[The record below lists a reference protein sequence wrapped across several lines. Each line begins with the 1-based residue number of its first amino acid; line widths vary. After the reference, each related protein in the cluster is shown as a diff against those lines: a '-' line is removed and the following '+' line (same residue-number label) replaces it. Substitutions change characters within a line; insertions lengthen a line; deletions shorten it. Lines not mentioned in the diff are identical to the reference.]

1 MNRIIGLQ
9 TPHYAPN
16 YGAKLQAFAVAE
28 TLRHL
33 GFDIEYI
40 NRRPIKASMYDK
52 FINRWLAGIE
62 EKRLEQL
69 IQFENKWLQPQTK
82 PIFNNDDFKELD
94 IDKYYAIVVGS
105 DQMWR
110 DDYFHAGFE
119 LSPYLFY
126 VNNPQILRVAYAV
139 SFGKNTCEHPESR
152 RREIENLI
160 RKFKVVSVREKS
172 GIDILKEKF
181 HTEGIW
187 VCDPT
192 LFHKAEKYIQK
203 FKLDKSMKKDQV
215 ITSYILDQSTCFF
228 EKSKQ
233 IAQRLG
239 LPLFP
244 LVEERAIELLYKRY
258 FNRIPRFSKLPSV
271 IDWLNQ
277 IRNSEYIV
285 TDSYH
290 GLLFSIIFKK
300 QFVIYDRVAGGS
312 ERYKSILEYLGLS
325 DRLFHKE
332 DNIDVVVNKLKEK
345 IDYIS
350 VEQKLETFRS
360 LSLDYLRSALS

>member
-1 MNRIIGLQ
+1 M
-9 TPHYAPN
+9 
-16 YGAKLQAFAVAE
+16 
-28 TLRHL
+28 
-33 GFDIEYI
+33 
-40 NRRPIKASMYDK
+40 
-52 FINRWLAGIE
+52 
-62 EKRLEQL
+62 
-69 IQFENKWLQPQTK
+69 
-82 PIFNNDDFKELD
+82 
-94 IDKYYAIVVGS
+94 
-105 DQMWR
+105 
-110 DDYFHAGFE
+110 
-119 LSPYLFY
+119 
-126 VNNPQILRVAYAV
+126 
-139 SFGKNTCEHPESR
+139 
-152 RREIENLI
+152 
-160 RKFKVVSVREKS
+160 
-172 GIDILKEKF
+172 
-181 HTEGIW
+181 
-187 VCDPT
+187 
-192 LFHKAEKYIQK
+192 
-203 FKLDKSMKKDQV
+203 
-215 ITSYILDQSTCFF
+215 
-228 EKSKQ
+228 
-233 IAQRLG
+233 
-239 LPLFP
+239 
-244 LVEERAIELLYKRY
+244 VEERAIELLCKRY